1 MTARQYQAI
10 AELLDQAEAITA
22 EDPLLTHEG
31 RLIQAQIKELLIK
44 VAAEQMR
51 VTQRDGGIGKS
62 IQKRTAGE
70 T

>member
-10 AELLDQAEAITA
+10 AELLDQAEAITTQY
-22 EDPLLTHEG
+22 PLLTHEG

-51 VTQRDGGIGKS
+51 VTQRESIGKPTPKTPAS
-62 IQKRTAGE
+62 E